1 MESMSELK
9 LEFVG
14 KKVKDMY
21 GTYIGKVIGIITDI
35 EGSIE
40 SVSVDCGSGGI
51 KNLPYEQLLVQGD
64 YVIFIPRW
72 RLDAQK
78 LLREKSMAL
87 KRIKALQGIV
97 AENDNMK
104 DDAEFAYLKYEKRLD
119 KLGQNT
125 KEITER
131 LHQRLSELEIES
143 KRIKSVL
150 FDAKLQYKSNEITE
164 EIYQQISLNTNEL
177 LDHISLEKTEIKNI
191 MNKLSQQTLENTV
204 TAATVVSS
212 SSTLSADEAHESS
225 ISIQQDQYNETVLE
239 SNQIPSNSSQELEN
253 DNNNNNHE
261 IEVEKEN
268 EDSIPVISASS
279 SSSSVDPDTDN
290 DNIIASASTTTI
302 GESAQIEVN
311 PAFTSSSSS
320 STTTAVS
327 Q

>member
-1 MESMSELK
+1 MSELK

-21 GTYIGKVIGIITDI
+21 GTYIGKVIGIVTDVD
-35 EGSIE
+35 GSIE
-40 SVSVDCGSGGI
+40 SVSVDCGSSGI

-87 KRIKALQGIV
+87 KRIKALQEIV

-104 DDAEFAYLKYEKRLD
+104 DDAEFAYIKYEKRLD
-119 KLGQNT
+119 KLGQSTN
-125 KEITER
+125 EITEK

-164 EIYQQISLNTNEL
+164 EIYQQISMNTNEL
-177 LDHISLEKTEIKNI
+177 LDHISLERTEIKNI
-191 MNKLSQQTLENTV
+191 MNKLSQQTLENTA
-204 TAATVVSS
+204 TAASTVVSS
-212 SSTLSADEAHESS
+212 SSSTLSTDDAYENS
-225 ISIQQDQYNETVLE
+225 INIQQEQNNERVLE
-239 SNQIPSNSSQELEN
+239 RDQISSNSSQELEN
-253 DNNNNNHE
+253 SNNNNQE
-261 IEVEKEN
+261 IEVKKEI
-268 EDSIPVISASS
+268 EDSIPVISASA
-279 SSSSVDPDTDN
+279 SSVDADN
-290 DNIIASASTTTI
+290 DNIVNSTSSTTTI
-302 GESAQIEVN
+302 IDESAQTEVN
-311 PAFTSSSSS
+311 PTLSSTSS
-320 STTTAVS
+320 VS

>member
-1 MESMSELK
+1 MKIMSELK

-35 EGSIE
+35 DGSIE
-40 SVSVDCGSGGI
+40 SVSVDCGSTGI

-119 KLGQNT
+119 KLGQTT

-204 TAATVVSS
+204 TTATVVSS

-268 EDSIPVISASS
+268 EDSIPVISASA
-279 SSSSVDPDTDN
+279 SSVDPDTDN
-290 DNIIASASTTTI
+290 DNIIASTTTI
-302 GESAQIEVN
+302 GESAQTEVN
-311 PAFTSSSSS
+311 PAFTSTSSS
-320 STTTAVS
+320 TAVS